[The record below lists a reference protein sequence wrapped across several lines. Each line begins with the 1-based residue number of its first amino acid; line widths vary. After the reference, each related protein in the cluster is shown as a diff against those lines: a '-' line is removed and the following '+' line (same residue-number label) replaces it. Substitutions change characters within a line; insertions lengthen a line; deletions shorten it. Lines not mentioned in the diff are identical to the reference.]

1 MSTKCSKCEN
11 LVFDSNA
18 YIKISDIERHQQ
30 EIVDSLSDKLK
41 IAKEKYGK
49 KSEEV
54 IDLQKMLS
62 IETRI
67 LKTIWKCK
75 NTL

>member
-1 MSTKCSKCEN
+1 MSIKCSECKN

-18 YIKISDIERHQQ
+18 YLKISDIERAQQ
-30 EIVDSLSDKLK
+30 EIVDNLSEELKLS
-41 IAKEKYGK
+41 KEKYGK
-49 KSEEV
+49 KSEET
-54 IDLQKMLS
+54 IDIQKRLS

-75 NTL
+75 NAL